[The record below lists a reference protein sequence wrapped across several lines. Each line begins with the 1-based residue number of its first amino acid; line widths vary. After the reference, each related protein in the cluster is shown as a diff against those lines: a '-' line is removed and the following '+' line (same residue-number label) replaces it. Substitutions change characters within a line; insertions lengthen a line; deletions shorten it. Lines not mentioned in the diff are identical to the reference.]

1 LSTNAYLP
9 IVAGAVLAVLA
20 GCASA
25 PAATPQGT
33 TSFLPATHADAD
45 TAKARA
51 ANEFS
56 CPSGDLEVEEISDH
70 TFRIAGCGSQATYT
84 CTENGRS
91 GIDWSCMKEA
101 K

>member
-1 LSTNAYLP
+1 MNACHL
-9 IVAGAVLAVLA
+9 IVAGAVVAAQV

-25 PAATPQGT
+25 PAAMPQGSI
-33 TSFLPATHADAD
+33 SFLPTAHADEDA
-45 TAKARA
+45 AKERA

-56 CPSGDLEVEEISDH
+56 CPSKDLEVEEISDH

-91 GIDWSCMKEA
+91 GADWSCMKEA

>member
-1 LSTNAYLP
+1 MNACHLI
-9 IVAGAVLAVLA
+9 IVGAVVAAQV

-25 PAATPQGT
+25 PTAMPQGS
-33 TSFLPATHADAD
+33 TSFLPSVHADAD

-56 CPSGDLEVEEISDH
+56 CPSSDLEVQKISDH
-70 TFRIAGCGSQATYT
+70 TFRIAGCGSLATYT
-84 CTENGRS
+84 CTENGR
-91 GIDWSCMKEA
+91 GGADWSCMKEA